1 MSAASVTREHFKH
14 ALAALV
20 EKLQADRNVLAAVLM
35 GSLAHDVVWEKS
47 DIDLLVVTLDEKNER
62 SSVALVELDVNIH
75 ASLVT
80 RSEFRKLVEGS
91 LGSSI
96 MHSTLSK
103 SRLLFA
109 RDETLG
115 KLWENLRS
123 LGSRDRQIAVL
134 RSATRLTYCLYKAR
148 KFCEVRGDPHG
159 AYLWLTHAF
168 PLLAQIE
175 VNLSGQIADREVLDQ
190 ALRLAPEFFGK
201 IYLELMD
208 QPKTTARVQAALD
221 EIDAWLVERIPEL
234 FQPIL
239 DYLAEAADVRS
250 VTEIDGWFHKQFH
263 LHGVSGACEWLADRG
278 VITKLSAPLRLTRRS
293 QVQLEEM
300 AFYHESK

>member
-1 MSAASVTREHFKH
+1 
-14 ALAALV
+14 
-20 EKLQADRNVLAAVLM
+20 
-35 GSLAHDVVWEKS
+35 
-47 DIDLLVVTLDEKNER
+47 
-62 SSVALVELDVNIH
+62 
-75 ASLVT
+75 
-80 RSEFRKLVEGS
+80 
-91 LGSSI
+91 
-96 MHSTLSK
+96 
-103 SRLLFA
+103 
-109 RDETLG
+109 
-115 KLWENLRS
+115 
-123 LGSRDRQIAVL
+123 
-134 RSATRLTYCLYKAR
+134 
-148 KFCEVRGDPHG
+148 
-159 AYLWLTHAF
+159 
-168 PLLAQIE
+168 LLAQIE